1 MSNTIVDAMANAVT
15 KATSGKAKKATKAK
29 PEPEVTPIATAK
41 TWREALDNV
50 LATVPAS
57 ARKLVTQATERVVK
71 SVHARVQNDLELGQ
85 LGREVQGAISKE
97 SFGRWTYEVVQRIG
111 LSKASLYN
119 YMDRFDTMSATLP
132 FVPAREALIGVT
144 GCKGFFV
151 REDGEA
157 KLQGSVLAALKAFPS
172 PTSGTYEECLDWAH
186 EVQVK
191 IEQLA
196 PAPASKLATQYKQCK
211 NLFEKVIKKN
221 HKYAVEIVLFAYR
234 TIYATSVPL
243 AHEVQ
248 EGIEKINL
256 EFESLSKGALKPE
269 SQRAHERA
277 VA

>member
-1 MSNTIVDAMANAVT
+1 MANTITEAMANAVS
-15 KATSGKAKKATKAK
+15 KVSKKAKAIK
-29 PEPEVTPIATAK
+29 PEPEETPITLAK
-41 TWREALDNV
+41 TWREALENV
-50 LATVPAS
+50 LTTVPTS
-57 ARKLVTQATERVVK
+57 ARKLLTQATERVVK

-111 LSKASLYN
+111 LSKSALYN

-144 GCKGFFV
+144 ACKGFFT

-157 KLQGSVLAALKAFPS
+157 KLQGSILAALKAFPT
-172 PTSGTYEECLDWAH
+172 PTSGTYEDCLDWAH

-211 NLFEKVIKKN
+211 NLFERVIKKN
-221 HKYAVEIVLFAYR
+221 HKYAVEIVLFMYR

-243 AHEVQ
+243 AHEVE
-248 EGIEKINL
+248 EGIQKINL
-256 EFESLSKGALKPE
+256 EFESLSKGTVKQE
-269 SQRAHERA
+269 SARAHERA
-277 VA
+277 IA